1 MAMTTYK
8 LSDFMNITFSGF
20 NYSVP
25 EDTIKIIHSLAQ
37 QVGSPTYIKTPTFQK
52 NTVNTEN
59 SFSTNQ
65 NTSSN
70 GFAVHTNKKRKG
82 YKHMEVTSDEWDTL
96 RTFQATKIEKK
107 TGIDG
112 QINNLRLLLNKLTD
126 KTFTEIRSQI
136 IEIIE
141 TLLTDTV
148 PEEELNII
156 GLAIFE
162 IASTNK
168 FYSRLYAD
176 LYAELIKRYEFLR
189 PVFKKNYDE
198 YLDIFN
204 NIETGDP
211 NSNYDKFCEINKVNE
226 KRKAVSTFF
235 MNLMINGIVTKIS
248 IIDIVRKLL
257 ETVLVYIEQEDKIN
271 EVQELTENIAILFNK
286 EMIEQMLDEPENK
299 SCCMIKENS
308 IIETIVLLAKSK
320 SKNYK
325 SLSNKSIFK
334 YMDLLEM

>member
-1 MAMTTYK
+1 MEMTTYK

-20 NYSVP
+20 DYSVP
-25 EDTIKIIHSLAQ
+25 EATIKLIHSLAQ

-52 NTVNTEN
+52 NTNHNEN
-59 SFSTNQ
+59 SFNT
-65 NTSSN
+65 NTSGS
-70 GFAVHTNKKRKG
+70 GFINNTNKKRKG
-82 YKHMEVTSDEWDTL
+82 YKHMEVTPDEWNTL

-126 KTFTEIRSQI
+126 KTYIEIYNQI
-136 IEIIE
+136 VEIIE
-141 TLLTDTV
+141 CLLIDTV
-148 PEEELNII
+148 PEEDLNII

-176 LYAELIKRYEFLR
+176 LYAQLIHRYDFLR
-189 PVFKKNYDE
+189 PIFQKNYDE
-198 YLDIFN
+198 YLNIFS

-211 NSNYDKFCEINKVNE
+211 NVDYDKFCEINKINE

-235 MNLMINGIVTKIS
+235 MNLATNNIVTKTS
-248 IIDIVRKLL
+248 IVHILRQLL
-257 ETVLVYIEQEDKIN
+257 ETVLVCIKQEDKIN

-286 EMIEQMLDEPENK
+286 EMIEKMIDETENK
-299 SCCMIKENS
+299 AFCMINENN
-308 IIETIVLLAKSK
+308 IIETIILLAKSK
-320 SKNYK
+320 SKDYK

-334 YMDLLEM
+334 YMDLIEM

>member
-1 MAMTTYK
+1 MEMTTYK

-20 NYSVP
+20 DYAVP
-25 EDTIKIIHSLAQ
+25 EATIKLIHSLAQ

-52 NTVNTEN
+52 NINHNEN
-59 SFSTNQ
+59 SFVTNT
-65 NTSSN
+65 NGTGFTSN
-70 GFAVHTNKKRKG
+70 TNKKRKG
-82 YKHMEVTSDEWDTL
+82 YKHMEVTPDEWNTL

-112 QINNLRLLLNKLTD
+112 QINHLRLLLNKLTD
-126 KTFTEIRSQI
+126 KTFIEIDNQI
-136 IEIIE
+136 VEIIE
-141 TLLTDTV
+141 SLLADTV

-176 LYAELIKRYEFLR
+176 LYAELIQRYDFLR
-189 PVFKKNYDE
+189 PIFQKNYDE
-198 YLDIFN
+198 YLNIFS
-204 NIETGDP
+204 NIEIGDP
-211 NSNYDKFCEINKVNE
+211 NVDYDKFCEINKINE

-235 MNLMINGIVTKIS
+235 MNLAANNIVTKSS
-248 IIDIVRKLL
+248 IVNILRQLL
-257 ETVLVYIEQEDKIN
+257 EAVLIYIEQEDKIN

-286 EMIEQMLDEPENK
+286 EMIEKMLHESENK
-299 SCCMIKENS
+299 ANCMIKENN
-308 IIETIVLLAKSK
+308 IIETIMLLAKSK

-334 YMDLLEM
+334 YMDLIEM